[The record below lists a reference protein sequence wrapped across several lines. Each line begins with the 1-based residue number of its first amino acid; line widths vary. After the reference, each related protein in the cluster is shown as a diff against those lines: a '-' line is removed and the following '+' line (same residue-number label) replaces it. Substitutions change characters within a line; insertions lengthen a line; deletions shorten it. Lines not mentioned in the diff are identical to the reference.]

1 MTLRT
6 ALVID
11 GDARG
16 AAAAAAQ
23 ASAGLKQLDAATN
36 AATAAT
42 RVNTAAQQANNAMTR
57 QAVAQRT
64 NLIFQLNDIFVSLA
78 SGQNPA
84 MVAIQQGSQI
94 STIYGPGGL
103 GKALTETGKLAVSA
117 ATKFAP
123 LLIATSLVA
132 AGIAGLTHEINSTR
146 KGIDVSFGDTALA
159 ILQTFGDYIWEAIGP
174 AVSAISGWFAKAWN
188 ASWPTIKT
196 FGNMLVGTFAGAFD
210 AMKAV
215 WSTLPDVMGDV
226 VFEIHPSDKRVSL
239 WSAMPITGANGKK
252 TYVVCEYKKYNY
264 LQSETS
270 LSTGKSICYQSVPF
284 VVDQKSRPG
293 YFGRRLRRKRAD
305 IYNYNSTNGCSQQ
318 LHRPIINHS
327 ELSEKSA
334 CQSRQPR
341 DAFNKKLSRVELNR
355 ILLIGF

>member
-64 NLIFQLNDIFVSLA
+64 NLIFQLNDIFVLLA

-117 ATKFAP
+117 AAR
-123 LLIATSLVA
+123 S
-132 AGIAGLTHEINSTR
+132 
-146 KGIDVSFGDTALA
+146 
-159 ILQTFGDYIWEAIGP
+159 
-174 AVSAISGWFAKAWN
+174 
-188 ASWPTIKT
+188 
-196 FGNMLVGTFAGAFD
+196 
-210 AMKAV
+210 
-215 WSTLPDVMGDV
+215 
-226 VFEIHPSDKRVSL
+226 
-239 WSAMPITGANGKK
+239 
-252 TYVVCEYKKYNY
+252 
-264 LQSETS
+264 
-270 LSTGKSICYQSVPF
+270 
-284 VVDQKSRPG
+284 SR
-293 YFGRRLRRKRAD
+293 L
-305 IYNYNSTNGCSQQ
+305 C
-318 LHRPIINHS
+318 
-327 ELSEKSA
+327 
-334 CQSRQPR
+334 
-341 DAFNKKLSRVELNR
+341 
-355 ILLIGF
+355 